1 MFSSYIGYCF
11 NERIVGIWS
20 GAGGLLLPQEDKP
33 TPGCQGHMKK
43 SDILTCSAELG
54 GAKSVC
60 KTCQKKGYGCKECQ
74 VTHLILNTI
83 PPGFQYAFQY
93 TVVINLLKIMVFLQY
108 WPIYP
113 CYSDKRPMVQ
123 CSVKYENDGIS
134 GNGGHMYD
142 MATAEGHD
150 VRRFV

>member
-1 MFSSYIGYCF
+1 MQG
-11 NERIVGIWS
+11 VS
-20 GAGGLLLPQEDKP
+20 G
-33 TPGCQGHMKK
+33 
-43 SDILTCSAELG
+43 
-54 GAKSVC
+54 
-60 KTCQKKGYGCKECQ
+60 
-74 VTHLILNTI
+74 NTFD
-83 PPGFQYAFQY
+83 FQYYPPWVPIYRIDFPGK
-93 TVVINLLKIMVFLQY
+93 LLKIVVFLQY

-142 MATAEGHD
+142 VATAEGHD

>member
-1 MFSSYIGYCF
+1 
-11 NERIVGIWS
+11 
-20 GAGGLLLPQEDKP
+20 
-33 TPGCQGHMKK
+33 MKEK
-43 SDILTCSAELG
+43 STFDFE
-54 GAKSVC
+54 
-60 KTCQKKGYGCKECQ
+60 YY
-74 VTHLILNTI
+74 

-93 TVVINLLKIMVFLQY
+93 TVVTNLLKIMVFLQY

-142 MATAEGHD
+142 IATEYTIKII
-150 VRRFV
+150 RKK

>member
-1 MFSSYIGYCF
+1 MQ
-11 NERIVGIWS
+11 RVS
-20 GAGGLLLPQEDKP
+20 GNTFDFEYYPP
-33 TPGCQGHMKK
+33 T
-43 SDILTCSAELG
+43 
-54 GAKSVC
+54 
-60 KTCQKKGYGCKECQ
+60 
-74 VTHLILNTI
+74 
-83 PPGFQYAFQY
+83 GFQYAELIFPKKH
-93 TVVINLLKIMVFLQY
+93 LKIMVFLQY